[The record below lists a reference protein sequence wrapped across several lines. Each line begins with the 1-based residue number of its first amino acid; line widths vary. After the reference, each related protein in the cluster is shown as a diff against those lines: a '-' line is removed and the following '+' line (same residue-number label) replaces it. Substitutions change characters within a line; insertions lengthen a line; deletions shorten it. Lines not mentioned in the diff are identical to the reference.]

1 MALTLAVWAYLV
13 SLQSRHDLILLQPLF
28 PLLFLLLL
36 LCLLR
41 SRRMQFVRLQ
51 KVETR
56 SGGSDTLGP
65 ARGLNHLGWL
75 FDVMRS
81 AMFGCGRSGDLFLL
95 RSIAVGYAGG
105 IAGWGVGAGS
115 GDGAFLCG

>member
-1 MALTLAVWAYLV
+1 MR
-13 SLQSRHDLILLQPLF
+13 SHRRDDLILLQA
-28 PLLFLLLL
+28 LLRTHLVLGPLLLL
-36 LCLLR
+36 LRRRFL
-41 SRRMQFVRLQ
+41 RRMYFVRLQ

-115 GDGAFLCG
+115 GDGDFLCG